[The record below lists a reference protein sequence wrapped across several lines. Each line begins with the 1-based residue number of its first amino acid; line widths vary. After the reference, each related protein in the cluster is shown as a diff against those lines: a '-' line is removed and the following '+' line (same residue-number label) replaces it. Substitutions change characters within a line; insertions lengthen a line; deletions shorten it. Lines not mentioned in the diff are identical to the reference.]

1 MKAFARGV
9 AVLLTS
15 AVALW
20 GTAMAVPPTP
30 NTKDKT
36 VLTTETEKASY
47 MVGIDVAQSIAPVGP
62 DLDVAAFERA
72 IRNAFDGGKP
82 LLTEAEAKP
91 VAEALMKRIA
101 SRTGQAPADAGANL
115 PEVAKDKVG
124 YLVGSDV
131 GRSLVAI
138 KDELELPVLVQAV
151 RTALAKG
158 APLLAPAEL
167 DSVRQAFS
175 QKIQTRMQAKA
186 AAAAEVN
193 RGEGAAFL
201 ASNKSVKGVF
211 STGSGLQYMV
221 LRQGAGARPKSSD
234 RVRVSY
240 QGSTLDGK
248 VFDSSYERGEPAE
261 FALNQVIAGWTE
273 GLAMMPVGGKFR
285 FWIPSELAYGPKGAG
300 DMIGPNATL
309 VFDVELIEIL

>member
-20 GTAMAVPPTP
+20 GTAVAAPAS
-30 NTKDKT
+30 KDKT
-36 VLTTETEKASY
+36 VLTTETQKASY
-47 MVGIDVAQSIAPVGP
+47 MVGVDVAQSIAPVGP

-82 LLTEAEAKP
+82 LLSEAEAKP

-101 SRTGQAPADAGANL
+101 ARTGQAPAEGKL

-138 KDELELPVLVQAV
+138 KGELELPVLVQAV
-151 RTALAKG
+151 RTVLAKG
-158 APLLAPAEL
+158 TPLLAEAEL
-167 DSVRQAFS
+167 NAVRQAFS
-175 QKIQTRMQAKA
+175 QKIQARMQAKA

-193 RGEGAAFL
+193 RAEGATFL
-201 ASNKSVKGVF
+201 AGNKAVKGVF

-221 LRQGAGARPKSSD
+221 LRQGAGARPKSTD
-234 RVRVSY
+234 TVRVNY

-248 VFDSSYERGEPAE
+248 VFDSSYERGQPAE
-261 FALNQVIAGWTE
+261 FALNRVIAGWTE
-273 GLAMMPVGGKFR
+273 GVAMMPVGGKFR
-285 FWIPSELAYGPKGAG
+285 FWIPSELAYGAKGAG
-300 DMIGPNATL
+300 EMVGPNATL
-309 VFDVELIEIL
+309 VFDVELLDIL

>member
-1 MKAFARGV
+1 MKAFARGI

-20 GTAMAVPPTP
+20 GAAMAAPPTP
-30 NTKDKT
+30 TAKDKT
-36 VLTTETEKASY
+36 VLTTDTEKASY
-47 MVGIDVAQSIAPVGP
+47 MVGVDVAQSIAPVGP
-62 DLDVAAFERA
+62 DLDVVAFERA

-82 LLTEAEAKP
+82 LLTEAEVKP

-101 SRTGQAPADAGANL
+101 SRTGQAPADGKL

-151 RTALAKG
+151 RTVLAKG
-158 APLLAPAEL
+158 TPLLGEAEL
-167 DSVRQAFS
+167 NSVRQAFS
-175 QKIQTRMQAKA
+175 QKIQTRAQAKA

-193 RGEGAAFL
+193 RAEGATFL
-201 ASNKSVKGVF
+201 AGNKSVKGVF

-221 LRQGAGARPKSSD
+221 LRQGAGARPKSTD
-234 RVRVSY
+234 RVRVNY
-240 QGSTLDGK
+240 QGTTLDGK
-248 VFDSSYERGEPAE
+248 VFDSSYERGQPAE

-273 GLAMMPVGGKFR
+273 GVAMMPVGGKFR

-300 DMIGPNATL
+300 EMIGPNATL
-309 VFDVELIEIL
+309 IFDVELMDIL

>member
-1 MKAFARGV
+1 MKAFARGM

-15 AVALW
+15 AVALS
-20 GTAMAVPPTP
+20 GAAMAAPTTP
-30 NTKDKT
+30 TAKDKT
-36 VLTTETEKASY
+36 VLTTEIEKASY
-47 MVGIDVAQSIAPVGP
+47 MVGVDVAQSIAPVGP

-101 SRTGQAPADAGANL
+101 SRTGQAPADGTAL

-151 RTALAKG
+151 RTVLAKG
-158 APLLAPAEL
+158 APLLAQAEL
-167 DSVRQAFS
+167 NAVRQAFS
-175 QKIQTRMQAKA
+175 QKVQARMQAKA
-186 AAAAEVN
+186 SAAGEVN
-193 RGEGAAFL
+193 RAAGATFL
-201 ASNKSVKGVF
+201 AGNKSVKGVF

-221 LRQGAGARPKSSD
+221 LRQGAGARAKSTD
-234 RVRVSY
+234 RVRVNY
-240 QGSTLDGK
+240 HGTTLDGK
-248 VFDSSYERGEPAE
+248 VFDSSYERGQPAE

-273 GLAMMPVGGKFR
+273 GVAMMPVGGKFR

-300 DMIGPNATL
+300 EMIGPNATL
-309 VFDVELIEIL
+309 IFDVELLDIL

>member
-1 MKAFARGV
+1 MKAFARGA

-20 GTAMAVPPTP
+20 GSAVAAPTSTA
-30 NTKDKT
+30 KDKT

-47 MVGIDVAQSIAPVGP
+47 MVGVDVAQSIAPVAP

-101 SRTGQAPADAGANL
+101 SRTGQAPADGKL

-131 GRSLVAI
+131 GRSLVGI

-158 APLLAPAEL
+158 APLLGEAEL
-167 DSVRQAFS
+167 NAVRQAFS

-186 AAAAEVN
+186 AAAADVN
-193 RGEGAAFL
+193 RAEGTAFL
-201 ASNKSVKGVF
+201 ATNKTVKGVF

-221 LRQGAGARPKSSD
+221 LRQGAGARPKSTD
-234 RVRVSY
+234 TVRVNY
-240 QGSTLDGK
+240 QGSTLAGK
-248 VFDSSYERGEPAE
+248 VFDSSYERGQPAE

-273 GLAMMPVGGKFR
+273 GVAMMPVGGKFR

-300 DMIGPNATL
+300 EMIGPNATL
-309 VFDVELIEIL
+309 VFDVELLDIL

>member
-1 MKAFARGV
+1 MKAYARGI

-15 AVALW
+15 AVALC
-20 GTAMAVPPTP
+20 GSAVAAPTTP
-30 NTKDKT
+30 ATKDKT
-36 VLTTETEKASY
+36 VLTTEIEKASY
-47 MVGIDVAQSIAPVGP
+47 MVGVDVAQSIAPVGP

-82 LLTEAEAKP
+82 LLAEAEAKP

-101 SRTGQAPADAGANL
+101 SRTGQAPADVKV
-115 PEVAKDKVG
+115 PEVAREKVG

-138 KDELELPVLVQAV
+138 KDELQLPVLVQAV
-151 RTALAKG
+151 RTVLAKG
-158 APLLAPAEL
+158 PLLMGEAEL
-167 DSVRQAFS
+167 KSVREAFS
-175 QKIQTRMQAKA
+175 QKVQARIQAKVS
-186 AAAAEVN
+186 AAAEVN
-193 RGEGAAFL
+193 RAEGAAFL
-201 ASNKSVKGVF
+201 LGNKAVKGVF

-221 LRQGAGARPKSSD
+221 LRQGAGARPKSTD
-234 RVRVSY
+234 RVRVNY
-240 QGSTLDGK
+240 QGATLDGK

-273 GLAMMPVGGKFR
+273 GVAMMPVGGKFR

-300 DMIGPNATL
+300 EMIGPNATL
-309 VFDVELIEIL
+309 VFDVELLEIL

>member
-1 MKAFARGV
+1 MKAFARGA

-20 GTAMAVPPTP
+20 GSAVAAPTSTA
-30 NTKDKT
+30 KDKT

-47 MVGIDVAQSIAPVGP
+47 MVGVDVAQSIAPVAP

-101 SRTGQAPADAGANL
+101 SRTGQAPAHGKL

-131 GRSLVAI
+131 GRSLVGI

-158 APLLAPAEL
+158 APLLGEAEL
-167 DSVRQAFS
+167 NAVRQAFS

-186 AAAAEVN
+186 AAAADVN
-193 RGEGAAFL
+193 RAEGTAFL
-201 ASNKSVKGVF
+201 ATNKTVKGVF

-221 LRQGAGARPKSSD
+221 LRQGAGARPKSTD
-234 RVRVSY
+234 TVRVNY
-240 QGSTLDGK
+240 QGSTLAGK
-248 VFDSSYERGEPAE
+248 VFDSSYERGQPAE

-273 GLAMMPVGGKFR
+273 GVAMMPVGGKFR

-300 DMIGPNATL
+300 EMIGPNATL
-309 VFDVELIEIL
+309 VFDVELLDIL

>member
-20 GTAMAVPPTP
+20 GSAVAAPTP
-30 NTKDKT
+30 VTKDKT

-47 MVGIDVAQSIAPVGP
+47 MVGVDVAQSIAPVAP

-101 SRTGQAPADAGANL
+101 SRSGQAPATGAL

-151 RTALAKG
+151 RTVLAKG
-158 APLLAPAEL
+158 TPLLAEAEL
-167 DSVRQAFS
+167 NSVRQAFS
-175 QKIQTRMQAKA
+175 QKIQSRMQAKA
-186 AAAAEVN
+186 AAAADVN
-193 RGEGAAFL
+193 RAEGTAFL
-201 ASNKSVKGVF
+201 AGNKSVKGVF

-221 LRQGAGARPKSSD
+221 LRQGAGARPKSTD
-234 RVRVSY
+234 RVRVNY
-240 QGSTLDGK
+240 QGTTLDGK
-248 VFDSSYERGEPAE
+248 VFDSSYERGQPAE

-273 GLAMMPVGGKFR
+273 GVAMMPVGGKFR

-300 DMIGPNATL
+300 EMIGPNATL
-309 VFDVELIEIL
+309 VFDVELLDIL